1 MNNILNNTRYG
12 EYLKYTRP
20 LSLIMNHL
28 KKPILFSF
36 FLFVI
41 ISLSS
46 CFEKNSRDEMEILSL
61 IYNTQIG
68 NQEHF
73 GSPPP
78 VPPLPPDF
86 DKLNDFVSKAEAKQ
100 ALLSEDWTAYFAVD
114 SLYASRVEAW
124 KIKMRA
130 VPRKIL
136 FNTATQI
143 SEYYKEMIKES
154 LGPRY
159 DLRFLEVS
167 KNWKVS
173 DIDNQGNYEILD
185 LHNFDEIKID
195 TIHVGIIQFSN
206 IGFNQNRDNAILYS
220 DWNCGSLCGG
230 GHFYILQ
237 KERGNW
243 KIVGS
248 MNLWVR

>member
-1 MNNILNNTRYG
+1 MINILNNTRCG
-12 EYLKYTRP
+12 ECLKYTRP
-20 LSLIMNHL
+20 LNLIINHL
-28 KKPILFSF
+28 KKQTLFSF

-41 ISLSS
+41 ITLSS
-46 CFEKNSRDEMEILSL
+46 CSEKNSRDEKEILSL

-68 NQEHF
+68 NHEHF

-86 DKLNDFVSKAEAKQ
+86 DKLNEFGSKAEAKQ
-100 ALLSEDWTAYFAVD
+100 ALLSEDWTAYFAED
-114 SLYASRVEAW
+114 SLYESRVEAW
-124 KIKMRA
+124 KMKMRA
-130 VPRKIL
+130 VQRKIL

-167 KNWKVS
+167 KHWKVS
-173 DIDNQGNYEILD
+173 DIDNQGNYEILG
-185 LHNFDEIKID
+185 LHDFDEIKID
-195 TIHVGIIQFSN
+195 TIHVGIIQFSE
-206 IGFNQNRDNAILYS
+206 IGFNQNRDSAILYI

-230 GHFYILQ
+230 GHVFILQ

-248 MNLWVR
+248 MNLWVN